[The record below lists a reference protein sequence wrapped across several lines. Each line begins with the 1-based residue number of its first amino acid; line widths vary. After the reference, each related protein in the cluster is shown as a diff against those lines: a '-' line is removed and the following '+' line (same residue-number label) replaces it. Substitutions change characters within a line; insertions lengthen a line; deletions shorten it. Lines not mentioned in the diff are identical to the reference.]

1 MLLQAT
7 CNARPSLANSVASAA
22 AGEAM
27 RRTTKTTEGSG
38 ASRMPAA
45 GARNWLFE
53 LLCVR
58 AVGDE
63 ARQMLTQA
71 RTQARC
77 GEPSPWFASRE
88 GAPLCWKPTDM
99 RLRPACFPTGGLLGP
114 LLRSI
119 AIALI
124 ADCWRRF
131 RMCPPP
137 RGEIPS
143 CGQLIDPPASY

>member
-1 MLLQAT
+1 MASAFILARSSRSPLKKLQARLIPPAAI
-7 CNARPSLANSVASAA
+7 CNGDRPPPP
-22 AGEAM
+22 
-27 RRTTKTTEGSG
+27 T
-38 ASRMPAA
+38 A

-77 GEPSPWFASRE
+77 GEPSPWFSSRE

-143 CGQLIDPPASY
+143 CGQLIDPAASY